1 MVGADY
7 AHRRTGRAIRAYASD
22 LADRSQP
29 EWNRLGYGSN
39 FIQEAPVHVREQS
52 LAGIP
57 R

>member
-7 AHRRTGRAIRAYASD
+7 AHRRTGRAIRACASD

-39 FIQEAPVHVREQS
+39 VIQEAPVHVR
-52 LAGIP
+52 
-57 R
+57 